1 MYAAYRR
8 RNSLRLRD
16 FDYSSEGAY
25 FVTISCNDK
34 KEYFNSS
41 SIKRIVEINL
51 KNLNKRFNIEVDQ
64 FCIMPDH
71 VHLILLF
78 KEKQDS
84 SLSQVIQAYKSLV
97 AKEIRAKLGIS
108 EKIWQR
114 GFYDHIIRN
123 EKDYLEK
130 ARYILNNQPKKDL
143 EKEAISVRVGVEL
156 VSTRTPGRR

>member
-71 VHLILLF
+71 VQLTAAPPRSIPFFPNAMTARPALLF
-78 KEKQDS
+78 
-84 SLSQVIQAYKSLV
+84 
-97 AKEIRAKLGIS
+97 LG
-108 EKIWQR
+108 
-114 GFYDHIIRN
+114 
-123 EKDYLEK
+123 
-130 ARYILNNQPKKDL
+130 P
-143 EKEAISVRVGVEL
+143 
-156 VSTRTPGRR
+156 